1 MQQKKKN
8 VMIVSFQSL
17 TAKSGAGMA
26 RVGYLL
32 SAELNKYGILNK
44 FIVHSK
50 GKYNTPFHSEPVSFF
65 SRYYLFALNGV
76 NKFLKIRQYKLR
88 FIQELLFDWFCAFR
102 IDNSLT
108 HLVTTQPH
116 LKRTFRK
123 AKRKGIEVIYIPG
136 TQEDNYMYDIVS
148 EEKRKMNVREED
160 AYTYPARIKHY
171 NDSIQYVDKVI
182 CTSPNIYNSFV
193 NSSYHGEV
201 IKVIGYLK
209 PEFSPVAINKQP
221 GKIFKVAYVAH
232 TVLLKGLQYLMEA
245 WHDIMKE
252 KGSEDMMLYI
262 GGTIDKPVKEY
273 IDAKF
278 DKIKNVQYTGHIA
291 DVPAFLKDKDLFVVP
306 SLVDGYPVTAF
317 EAAHYAIPVIITE
330 NCGAYELLDRNNSGC
345 WIIPIRDAAAI
356 KKQILSAAADKAGTI
371 LKGEYAKHNIESYS
385 TDDFITE
392 LSSTLINL

>member
-1 MQQKKKN
+1 
-8 VMIVSFQSL
+8 MIVSFQSL

-65 SRYYLFALNGV
+65 SRYYLFALNRF
-76 NKFLKIRQYKLR
+76 NKFLKIRQHKLR

-108 HLVTTQPH
+108 HLVATQPH

-148 EEKRKMNVREED
+148 EEKRKMNVIEED

-182 CTSPNIYNSFV
+182 CTSLNIYNSFV

-209 PEFSPVAINKQP
+209 PEFSPVAINKQL

-232 TVLLKGLQYLMEA
+232 TVMLKGLQYLMEA

-252 KGSEDMMLYI
+252 EGSDDMMLYI

-291 DVPAFLKDKDLFVVP
+291 DVPSFLKDKDLFVVP

-371 LKGEYAKHNIESYS
+371 LKGEYAKYNIESYS